1 MRKLHNIK
9 LKVMKN
15 QKILLQVSL
24 IKLHCC
30 SNLYLLNMV
39 QLDTFSPCKE
49 NGTKNYWYFSFLNEF
64 LYFSF
69 LNEFLYFSLS

>member
-1 MRKLHNIK
+1 MIKLHNIK

-15 QKILLQVSL
+15 QKILLQVSI
-24 IKLHCC
+24 IKLHFC

-49 NGTKNYWYFSFLNEF
+49 NGTNLNYR
-64 LYFSF
+64 YFSF
-69 LNEFLYFSLS
+69 LNEFLYFSLSR